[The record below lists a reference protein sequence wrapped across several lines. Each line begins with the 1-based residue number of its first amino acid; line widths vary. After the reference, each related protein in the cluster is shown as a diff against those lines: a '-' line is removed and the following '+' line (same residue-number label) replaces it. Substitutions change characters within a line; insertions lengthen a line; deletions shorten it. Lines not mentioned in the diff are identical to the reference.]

1 MMAVGAEG
9 RESRVQRLVWS
20 HECSGRPYRRWLDTW
35 LLVLL
40 SHLLCDLG
48 QVTCLLWARFLIYK
62 MRLPAKSS
70 AFGSDNER
78 SFRFS

>member
-1 MMAVGAEG
+1 MTVGAEG
-9 RESRVQRLVWS
+9 RESHVQKLVWS
-20 HECSGRPYRRWLDTW
+20 HECLSRPYRRWPDTW

-62 MRLPAKSS
+62 MGLLAKSS

-78 SFRFS
+78 SFCFS